1 MRRGAEWDWERVVPM
16 LGKGGRTGKSPGYA
30 VLHHVRAYWDG
41 LRGTD
46 LVPRRTLIEPHG
58 LHDALAHVFLIERI
72 APGLARFRLA
82 GTHMTNLM
90 GMEVR
95 GMPLSAILA
104 PASRDGARAL
114 VEASALPTTAGVSA
128 PHESL
133 LVLRALRL
141 VRSRAAEFGSASIY
155 VDYAATKG
163 AIDTLTKGLA
173 RELMRHW
180 HRLDIARG
188 LHRFEQRML
197 DLLRAYAL
205 AQIREHAV
213 DPSPARAFI
222 LINSI
227 VFTLLRYLS
236 LPSPAMFEREEL
248 IDELAAMAARLITAP
263 R

>member
-16 LGKGGRTGKSPGYA
+16 LGKGGRTGKGPGYA

-114 VEASALPTTAGVSA
+114 VEAVFAGPSIVELAL
-128 PHESL
+128 ESD
-133 LVLRALRL
+133 R
-141 VRSRAAEFGSASIY
+141 
-155 VDYAATKG
+155 
-163 AIDTLTKGLA
+163 GLA
-173 RELMRHW
+173 RPAVQGRMILLPVSGDDDVCDRALGCLVTEGDIGRGPRRFAITRQRTEMVLPPPRA
-180 HRLDIARG
+180 RLPEPAPRPAFAED
-188 LHRFEQRML
+188 
-197 DLLRAYAL
+197 
-205 AQIREHAV
+205 
-213 DPSPARAFI
+213 ARAFSPPAPAPVAPAPGGQAPI
-222 LINSI
+222 PLGQPPRPPRGKPQLRI
-227 VFTLLRYLS
+227 VRND
-236 LPSPAMFEREEL
+236 A
-248 IDELAAMAARLITAP
+248 
-263 R
+263 